1 VLWNIDLTLVDVAQ
15 VTREAYAEAFPKVTG
30 RPLVRLGQMAGKS
43 ESEIFFES
51 LANNSADR
59 GDADQTADLLARF
72 TEALSAAFAARRA
85 LLPLRGRLLPGAREA
100 VTAVAAIRGVVQ
112 TVVTGTIRP
121 NAIEK
126 LRAFGLDRF
135 IDFDVG
141 GYGSE
146 VYPRGTLLL
155 LARTRAGQK
164 YGVAFG
170 EHSSVY
176 IADSPRDVEAA
187 RIGGARVIA
196 VASGGSTV
204 TELRDAGADRVFD
217 DLTNTSALLQAID
230 QLTAV
235 PGNRSA

>member
-1 VLWNIDLTLVDVAQ
+1 MWNIDLTLVDVVQ
-15 VTREAYAEAFPKVTG
+15 VTREAYAEAFPMVTG
-30 RPLVRLGQMAGKS
+30 RPLVRLAQTAGKS
-43 ESEIFFES
+43 ESEIFFDS
-51 LANNSADR
+51 LAQNSADR

-72 TEALSAAFAARRA
+72 TEALAAAFAARRA
-85 LLPLRGRLLPGAREA
+85 LLPQRGRLMPGAREA
-100 VTAVAAIRGVVQ
+100 VNAVAALRGVVQ

-135 IDFDVG
+135 IDFEVG

-164 YGVAFG
+164 YRTPFG
-170 EHSSVY
+170 EDSSVY

-196 VASGGSTV
+196 VASGRSTV
-204 TELRDAGADRVFD
+204 TELRATGADRVLN
-217 DLTNTSALLQAID
+217 DLTNTAALLQAID

-235 PGNRSA
+235 PGKRPA